1 VPEPVNPPGC
11 DSPAP
16 ASLDGNGGCRCL
28 VCGRCGHH
36 TGDNNQ
42 GHWWAW
48 CTVTR
53 TLREHHFCCP
63 GDCELAAARLDL
75 DAIRASW
82 DHVDIEPG
90 DPAADVVPAL
100 IAEVERLRRLLG
112 AGPSP
117 SSEAYE
123 AMATAMQAYRS
134 LAEEMLRHFRACGM
148 DGDRVISMRSEAIP
162 VETYNR
168 WRTALGG
175 GS

>member
-1 VPEPVNPPGC
+1 
-11 DSPAP
+11 
-16 ASLDGNGGCRCL
+16 
-28 VCGRCGHH
+28 
-36 TGDNNQ
+36 
-42 GHWWAW
+42 
-48 CTVTR
+48 VT
-53 TLREHHFCCP
+53 E
-63 GDCELAAARLDL
+63 LDL
-75 DAIRASW
+75 DAIHARW

-90 DPAADVVPAL
+90 DPADVVPAL
-100 IAEVERLRRLLG
+100 IVEVERLRRLLG
-112 AGPSP
+112 DDSFPTSR
-117 SSEAYE
+117 AYE

>member
-1 VPEPVNPPGC
+1 MP
-11 DSPAP
+11 D
-16 ASLDGNGGCRCL
+16 
-28 VCGRCGHH
+28 
-36 TGDNNQ
+36 
-42 GHWWAW
+42 
-48 CTVTR
+48 
-53 TLREHHFCCP
+53 
-63 GDCELAAARLDL
+63 LDL
-75 DAIRASW
+75 DAIRARW
-82 DHVDIEPG
+82 AHVDVEPG
-90 DPAADVVPAL
+90 DPAADAPTL

-112 AGPSP
+112 ADPSP

-123 AMATAMQAYRS
+123 AMAVAMQAYRS